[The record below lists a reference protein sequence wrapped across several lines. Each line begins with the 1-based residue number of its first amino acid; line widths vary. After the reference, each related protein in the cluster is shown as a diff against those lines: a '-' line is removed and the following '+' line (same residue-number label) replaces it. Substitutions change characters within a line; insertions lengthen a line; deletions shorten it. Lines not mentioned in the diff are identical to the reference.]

1 MQQRRARA
9 SSQATVSRHHGAP
22 DAARKHPMQPTA
34 APRMEAVRHAVKLTL
49 DKLAPAP
56 AIVLDRFRHILDANA
71 AHRRTR
77 RHGGRWSV

>member
-1 MQQRRARA
+1 
-9 SSQATVSRHHGAP
+9 
-22 DAARKHPMQPTA
+22 MQPTA